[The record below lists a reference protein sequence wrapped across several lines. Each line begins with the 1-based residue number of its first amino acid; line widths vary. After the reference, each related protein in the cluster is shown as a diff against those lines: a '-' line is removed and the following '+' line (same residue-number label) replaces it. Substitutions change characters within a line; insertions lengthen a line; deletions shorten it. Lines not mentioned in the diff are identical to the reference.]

1 MYTETP
7 IALLINLNNKSK
19 RLTLSA
25 PLFVYFQN
33 RGCHQK
39 KTEKKGTKVKER
51 QKRKEKE
58 RTGIRVKINKLMII
72 LRKL

>member
-1 MYTETP
+1 M
-7 IALLINLNNKSK
+7 
-19 RLTLSA
+19 
-25 PLFVYFQN
+25 LFVYFQN
-33 RGCHQK
+33 RGYHKK